1 MASELIHY
9 LQYNSELPAPHH
21 ISKLP
26 PIDSDLYTQPSDS
39 LSHLNFDSY
48 SLPGQ
53 FVRPRPNKFQTNFNN
68 QNYYQS
74 STTNHN
80 QSVNQAAS
88 LISRPTPTHSATH
101 EIIPDQEISYPTTT
115 TTENQ
120 YKTDFG
126 YKVVPKPTEAVKII
140 PAPVTEP
147 VRPFIPIFESYSRF
161 VIVCT
166 SIFLYYFAT

>member
-1 MASELIHY
+1 MQTALTVAFLDNLEKDPYVCTTL
-9 LQYNSELPAPHH
+9 LN
-21 ISKLP
+21 
-26 PIDSDLYTQPSDS
+26 YTV
-39 LSHLNFDSY
+39 
-48 SLPGQ
+48 LPGQ

-88 LISRPTPTHSATH
+88 PTSPPTLTHSATH

-161 VIVCT
+161 VI
-166 SIFLYYFAT
+166 F

>member
-1 MASELIHY
+1 MNKYASF
-9 LQYNSELPAPHH
+9 
-21 ISKLP
+21 
-26 PIDSDLYTQPSDS
+26 
-39 LSHLNFDSY
+39 LNFGANSLDCGLILDNLEKDTY
-48 SLPGQ
+48 VCTTLLNYTVLPGQ

-88 LISRPTPTHSATH
+88 PTSRPTPTHSATH

-161 VIVCT
+161 VI
-166 SIFLYYFAT
+166 F